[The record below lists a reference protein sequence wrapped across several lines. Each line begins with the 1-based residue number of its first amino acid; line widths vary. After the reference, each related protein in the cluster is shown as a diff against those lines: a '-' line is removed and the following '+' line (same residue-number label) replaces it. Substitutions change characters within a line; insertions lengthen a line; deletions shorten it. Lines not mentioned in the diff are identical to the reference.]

1 MMNWIRL
8 VEVRGD
14 GSKGEILINLNH
26 IVDIKERINLD
37 DKKITIILYTNGESV
52 QVEESMRMVRIKMSD
67 VR

>member
-8 VEVRGD
+8 VEIRGD

-26 IVDIKERINLD
+26 IVDIKERINSEG
-37 DKKITIILYTNGESV
+37 KKVTIILYSNGESV
-52 QVEESMRMVRIKMSD
+52 PVEEPMHVVRFKMSD

>member
-1 MMNWIRL
+1 MNWIRL

-26 IVDIKERINLD
+26 IVDIKERIGEEG
-37 DKKITIILYTNGESV
+37 KKTTIILYTNGESV
-52 QVEESMRMVRIKMSD
+52 QVEEPMHVVRFKMSD